1 MLSIRRTYSN
11 QVCKF
16 VFYCCYPFCKLN
28 IFILTESTLIS
39 TTEEETP
46 KLERVS
52 SSTAEALSRKSSADY
67 EYPEIIKA
75 QIHKTEEEPI
85 MQDISLEELG
95 KSIIIHSVLPGE
107 DDYILPIST
116 DATTDPVSQTVVDE
130 ELHSKNTLK
139 EDDTTLNSDQ
149 SKETEKTKEIPLTP
163 ETIDAPVIKEPIT
176 KDNMVAL
183 NSPRELSSSP
193 NASEE
198 NDKEINED
206 EDQPTVA
213 SNKTL
218 SPSSNKINER
228 SPQHL
233 KNETETESAPL
244 VDQLDSKSSV
254 PDEKSKTD
262 MVEESED
269 EKINKD
275 VTNESTDKT
284 LSPIT
289 HEDSSI
295 SSSANEQIAMSLNTN
310 LADGS
315 DVTNVNKEDQDR
327 ILHSKEVVNV
337 EDCTEKPSLNQSE
350 NQESNSLLDE
360 DVQTL
365 EKENHEKNIN
375 IKKRYINEETGEY
388 THSPEEVSK
397 SETLK
402 NKEKDSIETE
412 IITTLFKTEE
422 EKLLA
427 TTNDKAS
434 KDKNDD
440 IKNADN
446 IEITNKTSQDSVDP
460 LKSEEERRES
470 SDKTGNIQLK
480 TNLKI
485 YSFLFSE
492 ESLNK
497 PDEENS
503 KVENDKNVRCK
514 FCSSINKSLNFSP
527 KYLSYHSQHYQPQMM
542 NLNWIR
548 QLMK

>member
-11 QVCKF
+11 QVRKYF
-16 VFYCCYPFCKLN
+16 FYFYPFCKSN
-28 IFILTESTLIS
+28 IFLLTESPLIS

-52 SSTAEALSRKSSADY
+52 SSTAEALSRKSSTDY

-116 DATTDPVSQTVVDE
+116 DAKIEPEE

-149 SKETEKTKEIPLTP
+149 SKETVQTKEHPRNLTQSSLETP
-163 ETIDAPVIKEPIT
+163 ETIEAPVIEGTVT
-176 KDNMVAL
+176 KGNMVAL
-183 NSPRELSSSP
+183 NSPRESGSYP

-206 EDQPTVA
+206 EDQPAVA

-218 SPSSNKINER
+218 SASSNKINEQ

-233 KNETETESAPL
+233 KNKTETESAPL
-244 VDQLDSKSSV
+244 DDQLDSKSSV
-254 PDEKSKTD
+254 TDEKSKID

-275 VTNESTDKT
+275 VMNESTDKT
-284 LSPIT
+284 LSQII
-289 HEDSSI
+289 HKDSCI
-295 SSSANEQIAMSLNTN
+295 SSSANEEIAMSLNTN

-315 DVTNVNKEDQDR
+315 DVTNANKEDLDR

-365 EKENHEKNIN
+365 EKETHLKNSN
-375 IKKRYINEETGEY
+375 LKKRYINEETGEY
-388 THSPEEVSK
+388 THCPEEVSK
-397 SETLK
+397 PEKLK
-402 NKEKDSIETE
+402 NQEKDSIETE
-412 IITTLFKTEE
+412 IITTLFKAEE
-422 EKLLA
+422 EKLLV
-427 TTNDKAS
+427 TNNDKVS
-434 KDKNDD
+434 KDKNADD
-440 IKNADN
+440 IKN
-446 IEITNKTSQDSVDP
+446 
-460 LKSEEERRES
+460 EERRES

-485 YSFLFSE
+485 YSLPFFRRIIE
-492 ESLNK
+492 
-497 PDEENS
+497 PT
-503 KVENDKNVRCK
+503 
-514 FCSSINKSLNFSP
+514 
-527 KYLSYHSQHYQPQMM
+527 
-542 NLNWIR
+542 
-548 QLMK
+548 

>member
-39 TTEEETP
+39 TTEEKTP

-139 EDDTTLNSDQ
+139 EDDTTLISDQ
-149 SKETEKTKEIPLTP
+149 SKETEKTKEIPFTP
-163 ETIDAPVIKEPIT
+163 ETIEAPVIEETVT
-176 KDNMVAL
+176 KGNMVAL
-183 NSPRELSSSP
+183 NSPRESGSYS

-198 NDKEINED
+198 NDMEINED
-206 EDQPTVA
+206 EDQPAIA

-218 SPSSNKINER
+218 SASFNKINEP

-233 KNETETESAPL
+233 KNKTETESAPL
-244 VDQLDSKSSV
+244 DDQLDSIVSV
-254 PDEKSKTD
+254 PDVKSKTD

-295 SSSANEQIAMSLNTN
+295 SSSANEQSAMSLNTN

-315 DVTNVNKEDQDR
+315 DVSNVNKEDQNR
-327 ILHSKEVVNV
+327 IRHSKEVDNV

-360 DVQTL
+360 DIQTL
-365 EKENHEKNIN
+365 EKETHQKNSN
-375 IKKRYINEETGEY
+375 LKKRYINEETGEY
-388 THSPEEVSK
+388 THSPEVVSK
-397 SETLK
+397 PEKLK
-402 NKEKDSIETE
+402 NQEKDSIETE
-412 IITTLFKTEE
+412 IIKTLFKAEE
-422 EKLLA
+422 EKLLGSN
-427 TTNDKAS
+427 NDKVS
-434 KDKNDD
+434 RDKNADD
-440 IKNADN
+440 IKNSND
-446 IEITNKTSQDSVDP
+446 IEIATESTSKTNEIPVDP
-460 LKSEEERRES
+460 LRLEDEKRES
-470 SDKTGNIQLK
+470 SDMKGIIQGK
-480 TNLKI
+480 TN
-485 YSFLFSE
+485 
-492 ESLNK
+492 
-497 PDEENS
+497 
-503 KVENDKNVRCK
+503 
-514 FCSSINKSLNFSP
+514 
-527 KYLSYHSQHYQPQMM
+527 
-542 NLNWIR
+542 
-548 QLMK
+548 